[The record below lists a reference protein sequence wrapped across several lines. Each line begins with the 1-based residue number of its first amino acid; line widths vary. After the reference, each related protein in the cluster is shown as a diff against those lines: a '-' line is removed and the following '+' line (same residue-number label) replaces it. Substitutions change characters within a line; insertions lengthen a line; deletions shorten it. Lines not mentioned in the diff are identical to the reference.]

1 MTQRVR
7 TVGGPVLF
15 FLVVASLPSWLL
27 RDDFLQ
33 GIGVRALIVAS
44 AAVAWN
50 LIGGFAGRLS
60 FGHAAFFGIGAYTSS
75 LLLIERDL
83 SPWIGGLVGM
93 AGAALVALLLGVT
106 ALRLRGIYFTL
117 VTFVFTLIL
126 LTLARYFSSFTGGDV
141 GLSLPLL
148 GASLGMMQFQGQAGY
163 YYLTLIVLAVYV
175 AVSALVSRSAFGYRL
190 RAVRDDE
197 EVAEALGVATTTV
210 KLQAFVLS
218 AAMTAFIGTVAAQQ
232 NLFIDPGSAFGIER
246 SVEIALGAIFG
257 GIGTVWGPVVGG
269 AGLVLISD
277 GLNNALRE
285 AAAGVDTIVYGL
297 ALITVALWLPGG
309 LASLP
314 QRLSALVKPGRSRR
328 LAASERA
335 ATGATQK
342 TETPA

>member
-1 MTQRVR
+1 MRSR
-7 TVGGPVLF
+7 SALGGVLF
-15 FLVVASLPSWLL
+15 FLVAASLPSWLL

-33 GIGVRALIVAS
+33 GIGVRALIVAA

-50 LIGGFAGRLS
+50 IIGGFAGRLS

-75 LLLIERDL
+75 LLLVEREV
-83 SPWIGGLVGM
+83 SPWLGGLVGV
-93 AGAALVALLLGVT
+93 AGAALVALLLGLV

-126 LTLARYFSSFTGGDV
+126 LTLARYYSSLTGGDV

-148 GASLGMMQFQGQAGY
+148 GSSFGMMQFQGQAGY
-163 YYLTLIVLAVYV
+163 YYLALVVLAVYV
-175 AVSALVSRSAFGYRL
+175 VVSALISRSAFGYRL

-197 EVAEALGVATTTV
+197 EVAEALGVATTAV
-210 KLQAFVLS
+210 KLQAFVIS
-218 AAMTAFIGTVAAQQ
+218 AAMTAFVGTVAAQQ

-285 AAAGVDTIVYGL
+285 AAAGVDTIVYGV
-297 ALITVALWLPGG
+297 ALITVALVLPGG

-314 QRLSALVKPGRSRR
+314 SRLAGLLPGRS
-328 LAASERA
+328 ASPAPSERV
-335 ATGATQK
+335 ATGT
-342 TETPA
+342 TETGASR